1 MDMSSRWVHITPL
14 PIPYPCFEIEKNP
27 NSIKMEKSRQIRV
40 GMTTGAGIVAMPK
53 YGIK

>member
-1 MDMSSRWVHITPL
+1 
-14 PIPYPCFEIEKNP
+14 
-27 NSIKMEKSRQIRV
+27 MEKSRQIRV